1 MIGADCGYILVESGY
16 IDSPAA
22 EVEVWMGVDGSA
34 DALWCFDAFLVFFP
48 VSSITR
54 T

>member
-1 MIGADCGYILVESGY
+1 MIGADCGYIPVEGGF

-22 EVEVWMGVDGSA
+22 EVEVWMGVDA
-34 DALWCFDAFLVFFP
+34 DADAPGCFGVFLVFFP
-48 VSSITR
+48 VSSMSR